1 MYLIHTDIFYVF
13 IFVSYL
19 TTEMFELRRT
29 NILNLFLLSYH
40 PVRFYPDLVFDR
52 LLTGFPLGHTISFS
66 SSSGD
71 QTSSV
76 YHERKQGYY
85 TYFLIKVLQESKG
98 ELTMQELFDPTA
110 SEVKRATL
118 KINKLQQP
126 QLSVSA
132 QLGEEWKDIRLKQL
146 PAVKEEQNGCAYMG
160 PQSVPSQVV
169 VTV

>member
-1 MYLIHTDIFYVF
+1 
-13 IFVSYL
+13 
-19 TTEMFELRRT
+19 
-29 NILNLFLLSYH
+29 
-40 PVRFYPDLVFDR
+40 
-52 LLTGFPLGHTISFS
+52 
-66 SSSGD
+66 
-71 QTSSV
+71 
-76 YHERKQGYY
+76 
-85 TYFLIKVLQESKG
+85 
-98 ELTMQELFDPTA
+98 MQELFDPTA